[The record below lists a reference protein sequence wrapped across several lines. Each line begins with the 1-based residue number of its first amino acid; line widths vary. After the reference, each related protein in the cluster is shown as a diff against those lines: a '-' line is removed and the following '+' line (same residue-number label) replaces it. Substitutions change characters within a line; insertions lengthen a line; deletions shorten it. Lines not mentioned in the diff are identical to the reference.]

1 MQLRLGA
8 HLAWYVPERVSTLQI
23 DLTEPTPLRRVAEG
37 LNLPLG
43 EIALVTVNDQLT
55 PLDTALVCDEDCVA
69 LYPAICAG

>member
-23 DLTEPTPLRRVAEG
+23 DLAGPTPLRRVAEG

>member
-8 HLAWYVPERVSTLQI
+8 HLAWYVPERESTLQI
-23 DLTEPTPLRRVAEG
+23 DLVGPTPLRRVAEG

-43 EIALVTVNDQLT
+43 EIALLTVNDQLT
-55 PLDTALVCDEDCVA
+55 SLDAALVCDEDCVA